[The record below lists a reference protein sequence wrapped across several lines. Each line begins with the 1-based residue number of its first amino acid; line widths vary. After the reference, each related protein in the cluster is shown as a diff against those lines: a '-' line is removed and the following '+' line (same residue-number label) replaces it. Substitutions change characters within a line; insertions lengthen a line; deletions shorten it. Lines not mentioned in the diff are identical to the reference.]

1 MINQYII
8 EVFLGLI
15 CGLFLGI
22 TGILPVGVILLVLDY
37 LNIGDYKSN
46 LGAILFINLFPYT
59 IGSVYEFYKT
69 KNINYKLGWILIF
82 SIIVGSYIGSKSV
95 VGTGFK
101 LSIKQIKYIS
111 ATVGFIMFF
120 LFSISAY
127 YETD

>member
-82 SIIVGSYIGSKSV
+82 SIIVGSYIGSKYI
-95 VGTGFK
+95 VGKGFK
-101 LSIKQIKYIS
+101 LSVKQIKYVS
-111 ATVGFIMFF
+111 AILALIMMI
-120 LFSISAY
+120 LI
-127 YETD
+127 

>member
-1 MINQYII
+1 MNQYII
-8 EVFLGLI
+8 EAVLGLI
-15 CGLFLGI
+15 SGIFLGI
-22 TGILPVGVILLVLDY
+22 TGILPVGLIVIILDY
-37 LNIGDYKSN
+37 LNIGDYRSN

-69 KNINYKLGWILIF
+69 KNINYKLGLILIF

-95 VGTGFK
+95 VGAGLK

-111 ATVGFIMFF
+111 AFIGLTMCILFF
-120 LFSISAY
+120 ISAY